1 MWDFSFSRA
10 VGLVLR
16 TLPFI
21 LLRLVVYGAMTLAY
35 CFTIGTGAGIGWLIG
50 RVGGGGPGG
59 AFLGGLIG
67 FGLTSAIL
75 YLLREYLLYM
85 VKAAHI
91 AVLVELLDNKPV
103 PDGQNQLTYGA
114 NTVRAHFTES
124 SVLFGVDQLIKG
136 VINALA
142 RILRGIESILPVPG
156 LDTLV
161 NLINAVMR
169 MSLTYVDEIILAY
182 LLRTRAANPWSASQD
197 ALVLYAQNYR
207 HLLKNAFWLTVLIW
221 LATFFLFLVFL
232 GPAAALLAVFPRAA
246 SIWVFVFAFLFAW
259 ALKKAIMEPIAIAAL
274 MEVYFA
280 TIAGQTP
287 DPEWRARLEECSARF
302 RELGQKAVDWVA
314 GRGKPN
320 PAPA

>member
-16 TLPFI
+16 TLPFVI
-21 LLRLVVYGAMTLAY
+21 LRLVVYGVITLAY
-35 CFTIGTGAGIGWLIG
+35 CFAIGSGAGIGWLLG
-50 RVGGGGPGG
+50 RVGGGGAGG
-59 AFLGGLIG
+59 AFWGGVIG
-67 FGLTSAIL
+67 FALTSAVL

-91 AVLVELLDNKPV
+91 AVLVELLDGKTV
-103 PDGQNQLTYGA
+103 PAGQGQLAYGA
-114 NTVRAHFTES
+114 NTVKANFTES

-161 NLINAVMR
+161 NIINAVMR

-197 ALVLYAQNYR
+197 GLVLYAQNYR
-207 HLLKNAFWLTVLIW
+207 HLLKNAAWLTLLIW
-221 LATFFLFLVFL
+221 GATFLLFLVFL
-232 GPAAALLAVFPRAA
+232 GPAAGLLAVFPRAA
-246 SIWVFVFAFLFAW
+246 SVWVFVFAFLFAW
-259 ALKKAIMEPIAIAAL
+259 GLKKAVMEPIAIAAL

-280 TIAGQTP
+280 TIAGQVP
-287 DPEWRARLEECSARF
+287 NPEWRARLEECSTRF
-302 RELGQKAVDWVA
+302 RELGQRAVDWMA
-314 GRGKPN
+314 GRN
-320 PAPA
+320 RPAAA